1 MGLQLVLVSS
11 PRLASPRLAWPRVL
25 ATSPS
30 RHLNLPPCFLSSQS
44 MNYEHMKAASAAFS
58 LSFKQ
63 RSLLN
68 AELKVLKQ
76 VVSIR
81 NQVLLTLILLQM
93 KTIFGQ

>member
-11 PRLASPRLAWPRVL
+11 PRLASPGWPRVL
-25 ATSPS
+25 ATS

>member
-11 PRLASPRLAWPRVL
+11 PRLASLAPGPG
-25 ATSPS
+25 TSRS

-81 NQVLLTLILLQM
+81 N
-93 KTIFGQ
+93 